1 MQPNTKP
8 VIFDFTS
15 AETFV
20 SALKKCKEKI
30 ENQIP
35 ERNKVTE
42 YAKTELKGKYAQI
55 FSDNAD
61 NSTVLAQEIINALEN
76 AAKNMQE
83 YIQAAHEEVRIRA
96 EIEDWE
102 GREDARRKLRAN
114 KTLKVKNEEYYV
126 PPKYRDINP
135 DDPTP
140 PKPKET
146 TPPHYEPYI
155 STSASK
161 AYQKFQEKSQYTGGV
176 TPTALGYTQWGNNLN
191 HAPSIYAD
199 YSYNPKVISGNF
211 TQDKVSGIPANLFTY
226 CEKIK
231 NMGPVIENEQ
241 SVLKNTYNTFKQG
254 TKWGEF
260 DADALIEA
268 VYMWVQDTYL
278 EAVRAGKVGEA
289 LWKAGSQG
297 DLNEANPN
305 LSNPYRVH
313 TADGSVVFSNV
324 EDIPLKGSLPFVPS
338 ATITGGV
345 PSSGYSN
352 DPVSVATGNFIEPE
366 LDLAF
371 DNTAA
376 RTLKLRRMYNSVAVV
391 HKSELP
397 SGIFGPGWS
406 STLDTKLVF
415 TSDEAQW
422 YTDDGRILS
431 FTREGDGY
439 SRAPGEPWWLTK
451 TTPGD
456 SLYDRANSMCVQAH
470 EQTGAEFTS
479 YTNPHYWAITNNEHT
494 THTFAADGTWV
505 STTVG
510 HPSNTVVAVRK
521 NYSAQESRPESTA
534 TQNSPI
540 TDLVHPTT
548 GRAIH
553 IDYAHHDGET
563 ARPSQA
569 YTYNTVGGHAG
580 MPLTIAEYGYTP
592 TGHLTTVST
601 ATGTRTYTHTPEGLI
616 HEVSDVNG
624 HVEVTNTYDNDGRV
638 VHQVSEYDYD
648 ISYQYAPGGIT
659 IISGENAGVAPNIF
673 YSDEKGRLI
682 GVTAS
687 DGSHYTMRYNSLNNR
702 VSETQRDGST
712 VTRSF
717 DERGRLV
724 RERTPEGA
732 DYTYSWDEYDRVTAV
747 SVLDARDTINLG
759 TPITISY
766 GYTDESNPNPSML
779 TDGTGATT
787 YYEWDGNGNLTSST
801 DPTGVTTTFGY
812 DIHGDLISV
821 TDGAGNVIHLV
832 RDEQGRVTQTINPL
846 GETCTL
852 RYNASGVPISYEDA
866 AGSRWTFTY
875 PQVTDT
881 RCVPAIVRE
890 KQQLQNRQTSGG
902 LTHGVLPS
910 AVTDPYG
917 NTTTF
922 TYNRANDIVSI
933 TDPLG
938 RVLENVYDVRGNL
951 AKVINEAGST
961 WSYTYDGLSQL
972 TTVTDP
978 AGGITRYTYDMNS
991 KITSVTDPTGVEV
1004 KYSVNRKHGIEETV
1018 DAFGS
1023 SFRQVDVLGRV
1034 VSEGSTRKPIAHG
1047 SGHGIKAQLKSVMT
1061 EETGVVTY
1069 DAAGRPVEVLDA
1081 AGGLTCYERDGAG
1094 RVLRVISAAGRIEA
1108 YEYDAAGRVI
1118 SHAVGLDA
1126 PGRYTD
1132 EAGVSRVVEPSVW
1145 AITRLEYD
1153 AASQIIRRVNPNG
1166 SVEKIT
1172 YDVCGR
1178 VIGVESGARVASY
1191 EYDLCGRLVGVRDSS
1206 FGQRRFKYD
1215 AAGQMVQ
1222 ATDGLGFRTH
1232 FSYTATGQVC
1242 RVVDATGQVTD
1253 YEYDAMDRLVRVIK
1267 AAGTVDESV
1276 QEYAYDAAG
1285 RLIRAH
1291 DGVRE
1296 YTHTYDYAAGGR
1308 LSHTC
1313 VDGVK
1318 AAEFGVQ
1325 DQGRTVWV
1333 RDYASVQALDGNA
1346 SGDAFVQHR
1355 FVYDARGL
1363 LVERSRSGVM
1373 TDTSGESSG
1382 AADVDAQV
1390 QALNTFTNTGAYTL
1404 TLGYDADGY
1413 RTRMVTPY
1421 GETAVI
1427 YDGAGRMV
1435 RVSDAGAS
1443 AGVGAELSYDVLGR
1457 LTRVQ
1462 VADVVSSWEFDDISG
1477 LACSYT
1483 QEELVGDASGY
1494 GRQSQVLAQ
1503 TNVIRDEQGRV
1514 VGLDSAD
1521 GLVVYTYDA
1530 AGQLTGSRAGDLEFE
1545 WVFEA
1550 GLMQT
1555 ERTWRRTDAG
1565 EYDGMGERVLLSER
1579 SFAYNRLNQL
1589 TETVLV
1595 EYAAAIA
1602 PEFVGLQ
1609 DEVMN
1614 RTITSYEYNAAGERI
1629 LERVASNLGVRSV
1642 REYTWGVFGGLAS
1655 VTDTVST
1662 DAFHRNFYGV
1672 TGSAS
1677 RVRLVSDVT
1686 GELAQV
1692 TGAEGASVPLVWD
1705 PNPVADI
1712 PSVIGAGGMP
1722 APGSDGGFSQVGTAG
1737 GMNPWGTPEAA
1748 MLPSVLAEFSS
1759 HAGAGL
1765 PAGFVFNGAG
1775 SVSAAGLEVMGAR
1788 VADPASRRFLS
1799 TDPLPA
1805 VTGTGFFADTY
1816 AFCGNNPVGL
1826 IDPWGTQEVSNE
1838 LANDTSIKGWVSRN
1852 ARELKEI
1859 FFILGIAIAVGAA
1872 PFTGGL
1878 SLYSAAVGM
1887 LAGGSAGAFL
1897 AMSNTIGTRMDKKG
1911 YVDLGNLSDEGF
1923 RGMLQGMALG
1933 AGETLIFGYGG
1944 KYTYEG
1950 YTYFKNT
1957 RMGQYAI
1964 STGNS
1969 LKTTATQSR
1978 IYQAATQTVS
1988 AGWQGAKQ
1996 MAQREISQIPKMVRA
2011 IPEYPV
2017 VQYAR
2022 SAAYAGGARA
2032 KGAVEAGWNGAK
2044 QMAGREVSQ
2053 VSNMVRAIP
2062 EYPVVQYARSAAY
2075 AGGARAKGAVEAGWN
2090 TTKEMAKSSWEAG
2103 KAAGQRYT
2111 PVVWNG
2117 TKNAG
2122 VNFATGAGT
2131 NAVFYGGE
2139 YGLKRALGS
2148 QEDFNWGE
2156 LGMYMGSGAT
2166 GNVLGGSVKPMVGSG
2181 IQRFNN
2187 RSVKGN
2193 GGTPRFTINPEG
2205 KLRTGLEASG
2215 AGALNLANAEAWNL
2229 ATGKGDLSNG
2239 DKAYALLAGGLGS
2252 QVGGFKT
2259 PLRGADGKRL
2269 SFEDTKLGAPL
2280 KAPSYMDSYRAMAAG
2295 HPGRRTSASEWNR
2308 VVGYGTA
2315 NAGVMALTD
2324 LAKSYVV
2331 NPLVEYAVNPAMDY
2345 VKDNAPHMGEVR
2357 RWPQPMKDMYRL
2369 WEQYWPWG
2377 DYVPSP
2383 SSAQNADLVSGA
2395 GPVQSQQQESEII
2408 KPSNP
2413 QEEAVANQAPVQHP
2427 NGGVS

>member
-1 MQPNTKP
+1 MHANTDP
-8 VIFDFTS
+8 VEFDFS
-15 AETFV
+15 MG
-20 SALKKCKEKI
+20 SALAFSFECCRKTIESQISEREQAITHAMREFKGNYADLFCK
-30 ENQIP
+30 NTVQSM
-35 ERNKVTE
+35 N
-42 YAKTELKGKYAQI
+42 YAKELIEALRNAEVNMRKYI
-55 FSDNAD
+55 
-61 NSTVLAQEIINALEN
+61 E
-76 AAKNMQE
+76 AAK
-83 YIQAAHEEVRIRA
+83 EEVRIRE
-96 EIEDWE
+96 EIKLWE
-102 GREDARRKLRAN
+102 ESKSSTNQNGIVGGGTKSSLSS
-114 KTLKVKNEEYYV
+114 KTVTTQPRNTEPPNYEIYVSASAKNSGAASNPNAAPTISQFQSHTVSSPPAPGEPVKVPYA
-126 PPKYRDINP
+126 
-135 DDPTP
+135 DPT
-140 PKPKET
+140 
-146 TPPHYEPYI
+146 Y
-155 STSASK
+155 
-161 AYQKFQEKSQYTGGV
+161 
-176 TPTALGYTQWGNNLN
+176 LGPGT
-191 HAPSIYAD
+191 
-199 YSYNPKVISGNF
+199 
-211 TQDKVSGIPANLFTY
+211 VSGIPANLYKYYET
-226 CEKIK
+226 IK
-231 NMGPVIENEQ
+231 ALGPTVE
-241 SVLKNTYNTFKQG
+241 SDQG
-254 TKWGEF
+254 ALQTLYDCFHNHTKWGYFNAAE
-260 DADALIEA
+260 LIIA
-268 VYMWVQDTYL
+268 VKAWVADTYV
-278 EAVRAGKVGEA
+278 EGARAFKIA
-289 LWKAGSQG
+289 KTLWEAGSKG
-297 DLNEANPN
+297 ELSEANPN
-305 LSNPYRVH
+305 LTNPYTIH
-313 TADGSVVFSNV
+313 SADSDKIRKDLG
-324 EDIPLKGSLPFVPS
+324 DIPATQYLRYVPS
-338 ATITGGV
+338 AHVLGGV

-376 RTLKLRRMYNSVAVV
+376 RTLKLKRMYNSVAVV
-391 HKSELP
+391 HQGELP

-451 TTPGD
+451 TTLGD

-470 EQTGAEFTS
+470 EQTGTEFTS

-521 NYSAQESRPESTA
+521 NYSAQESRPESAA
-534 TQNSPI
+534 TQNSLI

-580 MPLTIAEYGYTP
+580 MPLTVAEYGYTP

-601 ATGTRTYTHTPEGLI
+601 TTGTRTYTHTPEGLI

-624 HVEVTNTYDNDGRV
+624 HVEVTNTYDDDGRV

-659 IISGENAGVAPNIF
+659 IISGENAGVAPNVF

-766 GYTDESNPNPSML
+766 GYTDKSNPNPSML

-832 RDEQGRVTQTINPL
+832 RDEQGRITQTINPL

-890 KQQLQNRQTSGG
+890 KQQLQNRQTSEG

-938 RVLENVYDVRGNL
+938 RVLKNVYDVRGNL

-991 KITSVTDPTGVEV
+991 EITSVTDPTGVEV

-1069 DAAGRPVEVLDA
+1069 DAAGRPVEILDA

-1094 RVLRVISAAGRIEA
+1094 RVLRVISAAGRIET

-1118 SHAVGLDA
+1118 SHAVGLDT

-1132 EAGVSRVVEPSVW
+1132 EAGVSRVVEPSAW

-1222 ATDGLGFRTH
+1222 ATDGLRFRTH

-1242 RVVDATGQVTD
+1242 RVADATGQVTD

-1285 RLIRAH
+1285 RLVRAD

-1296 YTHTYDYAAGGR
+1296 YTHVYDYAAGGR
-1308 LSHTC
+1308 LAHTC

-1333 RDYASVQALDGNA
+1333 RDYASAQALDAGA
-1346 SGDAFVQHR
+1346 PVGAFVQHR

-1363 LVERSRSGVM
+1363 LVERSRSGVLA
-1373 TDTSGESSG
+1373 DTSGESSG
-1382 AADVDAQV
+1382 SADVDVQV

-1421 GETAVI
+1421 GETAI
-1427 YDGAGRMV
+1427 AYDGAGRMV
-1435 RVSDAGAS
+1435 RVSDAGTCSGAF

-1477 LACSYT
+1477 LVCSYSRENT
-1483 QEELVGDASGY
+1483 ARADSVERTE
-1494 GRQSQVLAQ
+1494 
-1503 TNVIRDEQGRV
+1503 VIRDEQGRV

-1545 WVFEA
+1545 WVFES
-1550 GLMQT
+1550 GLMQA

-1565 EYDGMGERVLLSER
+1565 EYDGVGERVLLSER
-1579 SFAYNRLNQL
+1579 LFVYNRLNQL

-1629 LERVASNLGVRSV
+1629 LERVASNMGVRSV

-1722 APGSDGGFSQVGTAG
+1722 APGSDGGFSQVGTPG

-1759 HAGAGL
+1759 PAGAGL

-1826 IDPWGTQEVSNE
+1826 IDPWGTQEVPNE
-1838 LANDTSIKGWVSRN
+1838 VANDTSFKGWLDKN
-1852 ARELKEI
+1852 AD
-1859 FFILGIAIAVGAA
+1859 GIKVGLLIVGAV
-1872 PFTGGL
+1872 
-1878 SLYSAAVGM
+1878 AAVAAIP
-1887 LAGGSAGAFL
+1887 LTAGGSTVAFVGFVGLSGVAAGSFA
-1897 AMSNTIGTRMDKKG
+1897 AANSIDANMDENG
-1911 YVDLGNLSDEGF
+1911 RVNWGNVARDGAVGFGVGALEATVF
-1923 RGMLQGMALG
+1923 RGAM
-1933 AGETLIFGYGG
+1933 
-1944 KYTYEG
+1944 KYTPMGAQYV
-1950 YTYFKNT
+1950 KNT

-1996 MAQREISQIPKMVRA
+1996 MAGREVSQVSNMMRA

-2032 KGAVEAGWNGAK
+2032 KGAVEAGWNA
-2044 QMAGREVSQ
+2044 
-2053 VSNMVRAIP
+2053 
-2062 EYPVVQYARSAAY
+2062 
-2075 AGGARAKGAVEAGWN
+2075 
-2090 TTKEMAKSSWEAG
+2090 TKEMAKSSWEAG

-2187 RSVKGN
+2187 RSVRGN

-2229 ATGKGDLSNG
+2229 ATGKGGLSNG

-2252 QVGGFKT
+2252 QAGSFGVPFTKGKGPNGG
-2259 PLRGADGKRL
+2259 RI
-2269 SFEDTKLGAPL
+2269 SFDNTSLGSPL
-2280 KAPSYMDSYRAMAAG
+2280 KAPSYMDSYGAMATG
-2295 HPGRRTSASEWNR
+2295 HPGFKTNISGWKQIGE
-2308 VVGYGTA
+2308 YGIA
-2315 NAGVMALTD
+2315 NATVMAFTD

-2331 NPLVEYAVNPAMDY
+2331 NPVMDY
-2345 VKDNAPHMGEVR
+2345 VKDNAPHIGEVR

-2383 SSAQNADLVSGA
+2383 SSAQNADPVSGA

-2427 NGGVS
+2427 NGGAS

>member
-1 MQPNTKP
+1 MHANTDP
-8 VIFDFTS
+8 VKFDFGMADTLVSSFRYCRTS
-15 AETFV
+15 
-20 SALKKCKEKI
+20 I
-30 ENQIP
+30 ENQMG
-35 ERNKVTE
+35 ERE
-42 YAKTELKGKYAQI
+42 
-55 FSDNAD
+55 NA
-61 NSTVLAQEIINALEN
+61 IKHALEEFKGNYADLFTKNTRKSMQHAHELIEALRN
-76 AAKNMQE
+76 AEENLKK
-83 YIQAAHEEVRIRA
+83 YIEAAHEEERIRR
-96 EIEDWE
+96 EIKEWE
-102 GREDARRKLRAN
+102 EQ
-114 KTLKVKNEEYYV
+114 EE
-126 PPKYRDINP
+126 
-135 DDPTP
+135 
-140 PKPKET
+140 
-146 TPPHYEPYI
+146 
-155 STSASK
+155 SK
-161 AYQKFQEKSQYTGGV
+161 RSHGGV
-176 TPTALGYTQWGNNLN
+176 TGASGTFNLN
-191 HAPSIYAD
+191 KDKKQMSEPPRNTEPPN
-199 YSYNPKVISGNF
+199 YSNYVSDSARSRGGFASGLAKDLTEQVQSNPKLLSQG
-211 TQDKVSGIPANLFTY
+211 TVSGIPANLFEY
-226 CEKIK
+226 YEKITTLNPEVEK
-231 NMGPVIENEQ
+231 NQGALEIIYEVFIE
-241 SVLKNTYNTFKQG
+241 G
-254 TKWGEF
+254 TEWGVF
-260 DADALIEA
+260 DAVALITA
-268 VYMWVQDTYL
+268 VKGWIADTYT
-278 EAVRAGKVGEA
+278 EAGTALKASEE
-289 LWKAGSQG
+289 LWKAGSNG
-297 DLNEANPN
+297 DLSASNPN
-305 LSNPYRVH
+305 LSNPYEVH
-313 TADGSVVFSNV
+313 TVDTHTIIKSIGDLSFQRYLAY
-324 EDIPLKGSLPFVPS
+324 VPS
-338 ATITGGV
+338 AQITGGV
-345 PSSGYSN
+345 PSSGYKN
-352 DPVSVATGNFIEPE
+352 DPVNIATGNFIEPE
-366 LDLAF
+366 VDLAF
-371 DNTAA
+371 DHTSA
-376 RTLKLRRMYNSVAVV
+376 RSLKLKRMYNSVAVV
-391 HKSELP
+391 HKHGLP
-397 SGIFGPGWS
+397 SGVFGPGWS
-406 STLDTKLVF
+406 STLDAKLVF
-415 TSDEAQW
+415 SNQEAQW
-422 YTDDGRILS
+422 YTDDGRILC
-431 FTREGDGY
+431 FPRQDNKFE
-439 SRAPGEPWWLTK
+439 RAPGEPWWIEK
-451 TTPGD
+451 ID
-456 SLYDRANSMCVQAH
+456 SENVLYERIQRAHTQAW
-470 EQTGAEFTS
+470 EQTRPEESLIPDQYYWVISNEEHVSHAFTPS
-479 YTNPHYWAITNNEHT
+479 GFWL
-494 THTFAADGTWV
+494 
-505 STTVG
+505 STTIG
-510 HPSNTVVAVRK
+510 HPSNTVVALRR
-521 NYSAQESRPESTA
+521 N
-534 TQNSPI
+534 NLI
-540 TDLVHPTT
+540 TEIIHPAA
-548 GRAIH
+548 GRGIH
-553 IDYAHHDGET
+553 IDYSSYKSGT
-563 ARPSQA
+563 TTRPLQA
-569 YTYNTVGGHAG
+569 YTYNTIGSHANI
-580 MPLTIAEYGYTP
+580 PLFVAEYGYNTH
-592 TGHLTTVST
+592 GHLVSVAT
-601 ATGTRTYTHTPEGLI
+601 AAGTRSYSHTPEHLI
-616 HEVSDVNG
+616 HEVTDVNG
-624 HVEVTNTYDNDGRV
+624 HVEVTNTYDQDGRV
-638 VHQVSEYDYD
+638 VHQLSEYDYE
-648 ISYQYAPGGIT
+648 ISYQYLADGKTVIAGK
-659 IISGENAGVAPNIF
+659 NAGIAPNIF
-673 YSDEKGRLI
+673 YSDAKGRL
-682 GVTAS
+682 VSTVAS
-687 DGSHYTMRYNSLNNR
+687 DGTRYTMRYNSFNKR
-702 VSETQRDGST
+702 VSETYRDGTT
-712 VTRSF
+712 VARSY
-717 DERGRLV
+717 DTRGRLV
-724 RERTPEGA
+724 KERTPEGT
-732 DYTYSWDEYDRVTAV
+732 DYTYGWDEHDRITDV
-747 SVLDARDTINLG
+747 SVRDARDTVNLG
-759 TPITISY
+759 PSMTVTY
-766 GYTDESNPNPSML
+766 EYADDTNPNPVAL
-779 TDGTGATT
+779 TDATGAVTR
-787 YYEWDGNGNLTSST
+787 YEWNDQGYPTRIT
-801 DPTGVTTTFGY
+801 DPTGVINTFEY
-812 DIHGDLISV
+812 DEHGDLIAVS
-821 TDGAGNVIHLV
+821 DGLGNTVSYT
-832 RDEQGRVTQTINPL
+832 RDAQGRIIRTTNPL
-846 GETCTL
+846 GYASTI
-852 RYNASGVPISYEDA
+852 RYNESGVPVSFEEPSGA
-866 AGSRWTFTY
+866 RWTLIY
-875 PQVTDT
+875 PQVHTGSHIPTLIRNPHRTEQSVTMD
-881 RCVPAIVRE
+881 
-890 KQQLQNRQTSGG
+890 G
-902 LTHGVLPS
+902 LTQGLLPS
-910 AVTDPYG
+910 ALTDPYG
-917 NTTTF
+917 NTTMF
-922 TYNRANDIVSI
+922 TYNRANDITSV

-938 RVLENVYDVRGNL
+938 HTLQNIYDVRGNL
-951 AKVINEAGST
+951 TQIVDSNGGT
-961 WSYTYDGLSQL
+961 WNYVYDGLSQL
-972 TTVTDP
+972 VEATDP
-978 AGGITRYTYDMNS
+978 SGAATRYSYDLNGELSSM
-991 KITSVTDPTGVEV
+991 TDATGVEIKRRV
-1004 KYSVNRKHGIEETV
+1004 DRQRGIEEIA
-1018 DAFGS
+1018 DAFSSSFIHTDIFGRVTSEQKRARGGS
-1023 SFRQVDVLGRV
+1023 SVKKTDVE
-1034 VSEGSTRKPIAHG
+1034 SEFI
-1047 SGHGIKAQLKSVMT
+1047 
-1061 EETGVVTY
+1061 TY
-1069 DAAGRPVEVLDA
+1069 DAAGRPVEILDA
-1081 AGGLTCYERDGAG
+1081 AGGLTRLERDAAG
-1094 RVLRVISAAGRIEA
+1094 RVLRVISAEGRIET

-1118 SHAVGLDA
+1118 SHAIGLDA
-1126 PGRYTD
+1126 PERYTD
-1132 EAGVSRVVEPSVW
+1132 EEGVSRVVEPSAW

-1153 AASQIIRRVNPNG
+1153 AASQIIKRINPDG
-1166 SVEKIT
+1166 TVEKIT

-1178 VIGVESGARVASY
+1178 VTGVEAGARVASY
-1191 EYDLCGRLVGVRDSS
+1191 EYDLCGRLIGVRDSS

-1215 AAGQMVQ
+1215 AAGQMIQ

-1232 FSYTATGQVC
+1232 FLYTATGQVC

-1285 RLIRAH
+1285 RLVRAD

-1296 YTHTYDYAAGGR
+1296 YTHVYDYAGGGR

-1333 RDYASVQALDGNA
+1333 RDYASAQALDAGA
-1346 SGDAFVQHR
+1346 PVGAFVQHR

-1373 TDTSGESSG
+1373 ADTSGASSG
-1382 AADVDAQV
+1382 SADVDAQV

-1421 GETAVI
+1421 GETAI
-1427 YDGAGRMV
+1427 AYDGAGRMV
-1435 RVSDAGAS
+1435 RVSDAGTCSGAF

-1530 AGQLTGSRAGDLEFE
+1530 AGQLTGSRSGDLEFE

-1550 GLMQT
+1550 GLMQA

-1565 EYDGMGERVLLSER
+1565 EYDSVGERVLLSER
-1579 SFAYNRLNQL
+1579 SFVYNRLNQL

-1737 GMNPWGTPEAA
+1737 GMNPWGTPNATI
-1748 MLPSVLAEFSS
+1748 LPSVLAEFSS
-1759 HAGAGL
+1759 PAGAGL

-1788 VADPASRRFLS
+1788 VVDPASRRFLS
-1799 TDPLPA
+1799 ADPLPA

-1826 IDPWGTQEVSNE
+1826 IDPWGTQEVPNE
-1838 LANDTSIKGWVSRN
+1838 VANDTSFKGWLDKN
-1852 ARELKEI
+1852 AD
-1859 FFILGIAIAVGAA
+1859 GIKVGLLIVGAV
-1872 PFTGGL
+1872 
-1878 SLYSAAVGM
+1878 AAVAAIP
-1887 LAGGSAGAFL
+1887 LTAGGSTVAFVGFVGLSGVAAGSFA
-1897 AMSNTIGTRMDKKG
+1897 AANSIDANMDENG
-1911 YVDLGNLSDEGF
+1911 RVNWGNVARDGAVGFGVGALEATVF
-1923 RGMLQGMALG
+1923 RGAM
-1933 AGETLIFGYGG
+1933 
-1944 KYTYEG
+1944 KYTPMGAQYV
-1950 YTYFKNT
+1950 KNT

-2032 KGAVEAGWNGAK
+2032 KGAVEAGWN
-2044 QMAGREVSQ
+2044 
-2053 VSNMVRAIP
+2053 
-2062 EYPVVQYARSAAY
+2062 
-2075 AGGARAKGAVEAGWN
+2075 

-2131 NAVFYGGE
+2131 NAVVYGVE
-2139 YGLKRALGS
+2139 AGLGLEQWDTDKAKQYIL
-2148 QEDFNWGE
+2148 
-2156 LGMYMGSGAT
+2156 SGGT

-2187 RSVKGN
+2187 RSVRGN

-2269 SFEDTKLGAPL
+2269 AFEDTKLGAPL
-2280 KAPSYMDSYRAMAAG
+2280 KAPSYMNSYGAMATG
-2295 HPGRRTSASEWNR
+2295 HPGFQTPGWKR
-2308 VVGYGTA
+2308 VGGYGAA
-2315 NAGVMALTD
+2315 NAGVMAGTD
-2324 LAKSYVV
+2324 AFKAYLLDPAVRYVQ
-2331 NPLVEYAVNPAMDY
+2331 
-2345 VKDNAPHMGEVR
+2345 EVGPQVGDIR

-2413 QEEAVANQAPVQHP
+2413 QEEAVANHAPVQHP

>member
-1 MQPNTKP
+1 MHANTDP
-8 VIFDFTS
+8 VKFDFGMADTLVSSFRYCRTS
-15 AETFV
+15 
-20 SALKKCKEKI
+20 I
-30 ENQIP
+30 ENQMG
-35 ERNKVTE
+35 ERE
-42 YAKTELKGKYAQI
+42 
-55 FSDNAD
+55 NA
-61 NSTVLAQEIINALEN
+61 IKHALEEFKGNYADLFTKNTRKSMQHAHELIEALRN
-76 AAKNMQE
+76 AEENLKK
-83 YIQAAHEEVRIRA
+83 YIEAAHEEERIRR
-96 EIEDWE
+96 EIKEWE
-102 GREDARRKLRAN
+102 EQ
-114 KTLKVKNEEYYV
+114 EE
-126 PPKYRDINP
+126 
-135 DDPTP
+135 
-140 PKPKET
+140 
-146 TPPHYEPYI
+146 
-155 STSASK
+155 SK
-161 AYQKFQEKSQYTGGV
+161 RSHGGV
-176 TPTALGYTQWGNNLN
+176 TGASGTFNLN
-191 HAPSIYAD
+191 KDKKQMSEPPRNTEPPN
-199 YSYNPKVISGNF
+199 YSNYVSDSARSRGGFASGLAKDLTEQVQSNPKLLSQG
-211 TQDKVSGIPANLFTY
+211 TVSGIPANLFEY
-226 CEKIK
+226 YEKITTLNPEVEK
-231 NMGPVIENEQ
+231 NQGALEIIYEVFIE
-241 SVLKNTYNTFKQG
+241 G
-254 TKWGEF
+254 TEWGVF
-260 DADALIEA
+260 DAVALITA
-268 VYMWVQDTYL
+268 VKGWIADTYT
-278 EAVRAGKVGEA
+278 EAGTALKASEE
-289 LWKAGSQG
+289 LWKAGSNG
-297 DLNEANPN
+297 DLSASNPN
-305 LSNPYRVH
+305 LSNPYEVH
-313 TADGSVVFSNV
+313 TVDTHTIIKSIGDLSFQRYLAY
-324 EDIPLKGSLPFVPS
+324 VPS
-338 ATITGGV
+338 AQITGGV
-345 PSSGYSN
+345 PSSGYKN
-352 DPVSVATGNFIEPE
+352 DPVNIATGNFIEPE
-366 LDLAF
+366 VDLAF
-371 DNTAA
+371 DHTSA
-376 RTLKLRRMYNSVAVV
+376 RSLKLKRMYNSVAVV
-391 HKSELP
+391 HKHGLP
-397 SGIFGPGWS
+397 SGVFGPGWS
-406 STLDTKLVF
+406 STLDAKLVF
-415 TSDEAQW
+415 SNQEAQW
-422 YTDDGRILS
+422 YTDDGRILC
-431 FTREGDGY
+431 FPRQDNKFE
-439 SRAPGEPWWLTK
+439 RAPGEPWWIEK
-451 TTPGD
+451 ID
-456 SLYDRANSMCVQAH
+456 SENVLYERIQRAHTQAW
-470 EQTGAEFTS
+470 EQTRPEESLIPDQYYWVISNEEHVSHAFTPS
-479 YTNPHYWAITNNEHT
+479 GFWL
-494 THTFAADGTWV
+494 
-505 STTVG
+505 STTIG
-510 HPSNTVVAVRK
+510 HPSNTVVALRR
-521 NYSAQESRPESTA
+521 N
-534 TQNSPI
+534 NLI
-540 TDLVHPTT
+540 TEIIHPAA
-548 GRAIH
+548 GRGIH
-553 IDYAHHDGET
+553 IDYSSYKSGT
-563 ARPSQA
+563 TTRPLQA
-569 YTYNTVGGHAG
+569 YTYNTIGSHANI
-580 MPLTIAEYGYTP
+580 PLFVAEYGYNTH
-592 TGHLTTVST
+592 GHLVSVAT
-601 ATGTRTYTHTPEGLI
+601 AAGTRSYSHTPEHLI
-616 HEVSDVNG
+616 HEVTDVNG
-624 HVEVTNTYDNDGRV
+624 HVEVTNTYDQDGRV
-638 VHQVSEYDYD
+638 VHQLSEYDYE
-648 ISYQYAPGGIT
+648 ISYQYLADGKTVIAGK
-659 IISGENAGVAPNIF
+659 NAGIAPNIF
-673 YSDEKGRLI
+673 YSDAKGRL
-682 GVTAS
+682 VSTVAS
-687 DGSHYTMRYNSLNNR
+687 DGTRYTMRYNSFNKR
-702 VSETQRDGST
+702 VSETYRDGTT
-712 VTRSF
+712 VARSY
-717 DERGRLV
+717 DTRGRLV
-724 RERTPEGA
+724 KERTPEGT
-732 DYTYSWDEYDRVTAV
+732 DYTYGWDEHDRITDV
-747 SVLDARDTINLG
+747 SVRDARDTVNLG
-759 TPITISY
+759 PSMTVTY
-766 GYTDESNPNPSML
+766 EYADDTNPNPVAL
-779 TDGTGATT
+779 TDATGAVTR
-787 YYEWDGNGNLTSST
+787 YEWNDQGYPTRIT
-801 DPTGVTTTFGY
+801 DPTGVINTFEY
-812 DIHGDLISV
+812 DEHGDLIAVS
-821 TDGAGNVIHLV
+821 DGLGNTVSYT
-832 RDEQGRVTQTINPL
+832 RDAQGRIIRTTNPL
-846 GETCTL
+846 GYASTI
-852 RYNASGVPISYEDA
+852 RYNESGVPVSFEEPSGA
-866 AGSRWTFTY
+866 RWTLIY
-875 PQVTDT
+875 PQVHTGSHIPTLIRNPHRTEQSVTMD
-881 RCVPAIVRE
+881 
-890 KQQLQNRQTSGG
+890 G
-902 LTHGVLPS
+902 LTQGLLPS
-910 AVTDPYG
+910 ALTDPYG
-917 NTTTF
+917 NTTMF
-922 TYNRANDIVSI
+922 TYNRANDITSV

-938 RVLENVYDVRGNL
+938 HTLQNIYDVRGNL
-951 AKVINEAGST
+951 IQIVDSNGGT
-961 WSYTYDGLSQL
+961 WNYVYDGLSQL
-972 TTVTDP
+972 VEATDP
-978 AGGITRYTYDMNS
+978 SGAVTRYSYDLNGELS
-991 KITSVTDPTGVEV
+991 SVTDATGVEIKRRV
-1004 KYSVNRKHGIEETV
+1004 DRQRGIEEIA
-1018 DAFGS
+1018 DAFSSSFIHTDIFGRVTSEQKRARGGS
-1023 SFRQVDVLGRV
+1023 SATKKTDVE
-1034 VSEGSTRKPIAHG
+1034 SEFI
-1047 SGHGIKAQLKSVMT
+1047 
-1061 EETGVVTY
+1061 TY
-1069 DAAGRPVEVLDA
+1069 DAAGRPVEILDA
-1081 AGGLTCYERDGAG
+1081 AGGLTRCERDGAG
-1094 RVLRVISAAGRIEA
+1094 RVLRVISAEGRIET
-1108 YEYDAAGRVI
+1108 YDYDAAGRVI

-1126 PGRYTD
+1126 PERYTD
-1132 EAGVSRVVEPSVW
+1132 EEGVSRVVEPSAW

-1153 AASQIIRRVNPNG
+1153 AASQIIKRVNPDG
-1166 SVEKIT
+1166 TVEKIT

-1178 VIGVESGARVASY
+1178 VTGVESGARVASY
-1191 EYDLCGRLVGVRDSS
+1191 EYDLCGRLIGVRDSS

-1215 AAGQMVQ
+1215 AAGQIIQ

-1242 RVVDATGQVTD
+1242 RVVDASGQVTD
-1253 YEYDAMDRLVRVIK
+1253 YEYDALDRLVRVIK
-1267 AAGTVDESV
+1267 AAGTDDESV

-1318 AAEFGVQ
+1318 AAEFGIE

-1333 RDYASVQALDGNA
+1333 RDYASAQALDAGA
-1346 SGDAFVQHR
+1346 PVGAFVQHR

-1363 LVERSRSGVM
+1363 LVERSRSGVLAGGM
-1373 TDTSGESSG
+1373 EGSADAAGASSG

-1421 GETAVI
+1421 GETAVT

-1435 RVSDAGAS
+1435 RVSDAGTCSGAS

-1462 VADVVSSWEFDDISG
+1462 VADVVSSWEFDGESG

-1550 GLMQT
+1550 GLMQA

-1565 EYDGMGERVLLSER
+1565 EYDGVGERVLLSER

-1759 HAGAGL
+1759 PAGAGL

-1933 AGETLIFGYGG
+1933 ASETLIFGYGG

-1996 MAQREISQIPKMVRA
+1996 MAQREISQIPKMVRS

-2053 VSNMVRAIP
+2053 ASNMVRAIP

-2131 NAVFYGGE
+2131 NAVVYGVE
-2139 YGLKRALGS
+2139 AGLGLEQWDTDKAKQYIL
-2148 QEDFNWGE
+2148 
-2156 LGMYMGSGAT
+2156 SGGT

-2187 RSVKGN
+2187 RSVRGN

-2269 SFEDTKLGAPL
+2269 AFEDTKLGAPL
-2280 KAPSYMDSYRAMAAG
+2280 KAPSYMNSYGAMATG
-2295 HPGRRTSASEWNR
+2295 HPGFQTPGWKR
-2308 VVGYGTA
+2308 VGGYGAA
-2315 NAGVMALTD
+2315 NAGVMAGTD
-2324 LAKSYVV
+2324 AFKAYLLDPAVRYVQ
-2331 NPLVEYAVNPAMDY
+2331 
-2345 VKDNAPHMGEVR
+2345 EVGPQVGDIR

-2413 QEEAVANQAPVQHP
+2413 QEEAVANHAPVQHP

>member
-1 MQPNTKP
+1 MHANTDP
-8 VIFDFTS
+8 VEFDFS
-15 AETFV
+15 MG
-20 SALKKCKEKI
+20 SALAFSFECCRKTIESQISEREQAITHAMREFKGNYADLFCK
-30 ENQIP
+30 NTVQSM
-35 ERNKVTE
+35 N
-42 YAKTELKGKYAQI
+42 YAKELIEALRNAEVNMRKYI
-55 FSDNAD
+55 
-61 NSTVLAQEIINALEN
+61 E
-76 AAKNMQE
+76 AAK
-83 YIQAAHEEVRIRA
+83 EEVRIRE
-96 EIEDWE
+96 EIKLWE
-102 GREDARRKLRAN
+102 ESKSSTNQNGIVGGGTRSSLSS
-114 KTLKVKNEEYYV
+114 KTVTTQPRNTEPPNYEIYVSASAKNSGAASNPNAAPTISQFQSHTVSSPPAPGEPVKVPYA
-126 PPKYRDINP
+126 
-135 DDPTP
+135 DPT
-140 PKPKET
+140 
-146 TPPHYEPYI
+146 Y
-155 STSASK
+155 
-161 AYQKFQEKSQYTGGV
+161 
-176 TPTALGYTQWGNNLN
+176 LGPGT
-191 HAPSIYAD
+191 
-199 YSYNPKVISGNF
+199 
-211 TQDKVSGIPANLFTY
+211 VSGIPANLYKYYET
-226 CEKIK
+226 IK
-231 NMGPVIENEQ
+231 ALGPTVE
-241 SVLKNTYNTFKQG
+241 SDQG
-254 TKWGEF
+254 ALQTLYDCFHNHTKWGYFNAAE
-260 DADALIEA
+260 LIIA
-268 VYMWVQDTYL
+268 VKAWVADTYV
-278 EAVRAGKVGEA
+278 EGARAFKIA
-289 LWKAGSQG
+289 KTLWEAGSKG
-297 DLNEANPN
+297 ELSEANPN
-305 LSNPYRVH
+305 LTNPYTIH
-313 TADGSVVFSNV
+313 SADSDKIRKDLG
-324 EDIPLKGSLPFVPS
+324 DIPATQYLRYVPS
-338 ATITGGV
+338 AHVLGGV

-391 HKSELP
+391 HQGELP

-521 NYSAQESRPESTA
+521 NYSAQGSRPESAA

-553 IDYAHHDGET
+553 IDYARRDGET

-624 HVEVTNTYDNDGRV
+624 HVEVTNTYDDDGRV

-978 AGGITRYTYDMNS
+978 AGGITRYTYNMNS

-1069 DAAGRPVEVLDA
+1069 DAAGRPVEILDA

-1132 EAGVSRVVEPSVW
+1132 EAGVSRVVEPSAW

-1191 EYDLCGRLVGVRDSS
+1191 EYDLCGRLIGVRDSS

-1215 AAGQMVQ
+1215 AAGQMIQ

-1267 AAGTVDESV
+1267 AAGTDDELV

-1285 RLIRAH
+1285 RLVRAD

-1296 YTHTYDYAAGGR
+1296 YTHVYDYAAGGR

-1318 AAEFGVQ
+1318 AAEFGIE

-1333 RDYASVQALDGNA
+1333 RDYASAQALDAGA
-1346 SGDAFVQHR
+1346 PVGAFVQHR

-1363 LVERSRSGVM
+1363 LVERSRSGVLAGGM
-1373 TDTSGESSG
+1373 EGSADAAGASSG

-1421 GETAVI
+1421 GETAVT

-1435 RVSDAGAS
+1435 RVSDAGTCSGAS

-1462 VADVVSSWEFDDISG
+1462 VADVVSSWEFDGESG

-1550 GLMQT
+1550 GLMQA

-1565 EYDGMGERVLLSER
+1565 EYDGVGERVLLSER

-1614 RTITSYEYNAAGERI
+1614 RTITNYEYNAAGERI

-1759 HAGAGL
+1759 PAGAGL

-1826 IDPWGTQEVSNE
+1826 IDPWGTQEVPNE
-1838 LANDTSIKGWVSRN
+1838 VANDTSFKGWLDKN
-1852 ARELKEI
+1852 AD
-1859 FFILGIAIAVGAA
+1859 GIKVGLLIVGAV
-1872 PFTGGL
+1872 
-1878 SLYSAAVGM
+1878 AAVAAIP
-1887 LAGGSAGAFL
+1887 LTAGGSTVAFVGFVGLSGVAAGSFA
-1897 AMSNTIGTRMDKKG
+1897 AANSIDANMDENG
-1911 YVDLGNLSDEGF
+1911 RVNWGNVARDGAVGFGVGALEATVF
-1923 RGMLQGMALG
+1923 RGAM
-1933 AGETLIFGYGG
+1933 
-1944 KYTYEG
+1944 KYTPMGAQYV
-1950 YTYFKNT
+1950 KNT

-1996 MAQREISQIPKMVRA
+1996 MAGREVSQVSNMMRA

-2032 KGAVEAGWNGAK
+2032 KGAVEAGWN
-2044 QMAGREVSQ
+2044 V
-2053 VSNMVRAIP
+2053 
-2062 EYPVVQYARSAAY
+2062 
-2075 AGGARAKGAVEAGWN
+2075 
-2090 TTKEMAKSSWEAG
+2090 TKEMAKSSWEAG

-2187 RSVKGN
+2187 RSVRGN

-2229 ATGKGDLSNG
+2229 ATGKGGLSNG

-2252 QVGGFKT
+2252 QAGSFGVPFTKGKGPNGG
-2259 PLRGADGKRL
+2259 RI
-2269 SFEDTKLGAPL
+2269 SFDNTSLGSPL
-2280 KAPSYMDSYRAMAAG
+2280 KAPSYMDSYGAMATG
-2295 HPGRRTSASEWNR
+2295 HPGFKTNISGWKQIGE
-2308 VVGYGTA
+2308 YGIA
-2315 NAGVMALTD
+2315 NATVMAFTD

-2331 NPLVEYAVNPAMDY
+2331 NPVMDY
-2345 VKDNAPHMGEVR
+2345 VKDNAPHIGEVR

-2383 SSAQNADLVSGA
+2383 SSAQNADPVSGA

-2427 NGGVS
+2427 NGGAS

>member
-1 MQPNTKP
+1 MHANTDP
-8 VIFDFTS
+8 VEFDFS
-15 AETFV
+15 MG
-20 SALKKCKEKI
+20 SALAFSFECCRKTIESQISEREQAITHAMREFKGNYADLFCK
-30 ENQIP
+30 NTVQSM
-35 ERNKVTE
+35 N
-42 YAKTELKGKYAQI
+42 YAKELIEALRNAEVNMRKYI
-55 FSDNAD
+55 
-61 NSTVLAQEIINALEN
+61 E
-76 AAKNMQE
+76 AAK
-83 YIQAAHEEVRIRA
+83 EEVRIRE
-96 EIEDWE
+96 EIKLWE
-102 GREDARRKLRAN
+102 ESKSSTNQNGIVGGGTKSSLSS
-114 KTLKVKNEEYYV
+114 KTVTTQPRNTEPPNYEIYVSASAKNSGAASNPNAAPTISQFQSHTVSSPPAPGEPVKVPYA
-126 PPKYRDINP
+126 
-135 DDPTP
+135 DPT
-140 PKPKET
+140 
-146 TPPHYEPYI
+146 Y
-155 STSASK
+155 
-161 AYQKFQEKSQYTGGV
+161 
-176 TPTALGYTQWGNNLN
+176 LGPGT
-191 HAPSIYAD
+191 
-199 YSYNPKVISGNF
+199 
-211 TQDKVSGIPANLFTY
+211 VSGIPANLYKYYET
-226 CEKIK
+226 IK
-231 NMGPVIENEQ
+231 ALGPTVE
-241 SVLKNTYNTFKQG
+241 SDQG
-254 TKWGEF
+254 ALQTLYDCFHNHTKWGYFNAAE
-260 DADALIEA
+260 LIIA
-268 VYMWVQDTYL
+268 VKAWVADTYV
-278 EAVRAGKVGEA
+278 EGARAFKIA
-289 LWKAGSQG
+289 KTLWEAGSKG
-297 DLNEANPN
+297 ELSEANPN
-305 LSNPYRVH
+305 LTNPYTIH
-313 TADGSVVFSNV
+313 SADSDKIRKDLG
-324 EDIPLKGSLPFVPS
+324 DIPATQYLRYVPS
-338 ATITGGV
+338 AHVLGGV

-376 RTLKLRRMYNSVAVV
+376 RTLKLKRMYNSVAVV
-391 HKSELP
+391 HQGELP

-451 TTPGD
+451 TTLGD

-470 EQTGAEFTS
+470 EQTGTEFTS

-521 NYSAQESRPESTA
+521 NYSAQESRPESAA
-534 TQNSPI
+534 TQNSLI

-580 MPLTIAEYGYTP
+580 MPLTVAEYGYTP

-601 ATGTRTYTHTPEGLI
+601 TTGTRTYTHTPEGLI

-624 HVEVTNTYDNDGRV
+624 HVEVTNTYDDDGRV

-659 IISGENAGVAPNIF
+659 IISGENAGVAPNVF

-766 GYTDESNPNPSML
+766 GYTDKSNPNPSML

-832 RDEQGRVTQTINPL
+832 RDEQGRITQTINPL

-890 KQQLQNRQTSGG
+890 KQQLQNRQTSEG

-938 RVLENVYDVRGNL
+938 RVLKNVYDVRGNL

-991 KITSVTDPTGVEV
+991 EITSVTDPTGVEV

-1069 DAAGRPVEVLDA
+1069 DAAGRPVEILDA

-1094 RVLRVISAAGRIEA
+1094 RVLRVISAEGRIET

-1118 SHAVGLDA
+1118 SHAVGLDT

-1132 EAGVSRVVEPSVW
+1132 EAGVSRVVEPSAW

-1222 ATDGLGFRTH
+1222 ATDGLRFRTH

-1242 RVVDATGQVTD
+1242 RVADATGQVTD

-1285 RLIRAH
+1285 RLVRAD

-1296 YTHTYDYAAGGR
+1296 YTHVYDYAAGGR
-1308 LSHTC
+1308 LAHTC

-1333 RDYASVQALDGNA
+1333 RDYASAQALDAGA
-1346 SGDAFVQHR
+1346 PVGAFVQHR

-1363 LVERSRSGVM
+1363 LVERSRSGVLA
-1373 TDTSGESSG
+1373 DTSGESSG
-1382 AADVDAQV
+1382 SADVDVQV

-1421 GETAVI
+1421 GETAI
-1427 YDGAGRMV
+1427 AYDGAGRMV
-1435 RVSDAGAS
+1435 RVSDAGTCSGAF

-1477 LACSYT
+1477 LVCSYSRENT
-1483 QEELVGDASGY
+1483 ARADSVERTE
-1494 GRQSQVLAQ
+1494 
-1503 TNVIRDEQGRV
+1503 VIRDEQGRV

-1545 WVFEA
+1545 WVFES
-1550 GLMQT
+1550 GLMQA

-1565 EYDGMGERVLLSER
+1565 EYDGVGERVLLSER
-1579 SFAYNRLNQL
+1579 LFVYNRLNQL

-1629 LERVASNLGVRSV
+1629 LERVASNMGVRSV

-1722 APGSDGGFSQVGTAG
+1722 APGSDGGFSQVGTPG

-1759 HAGAGL
+1759 PAGAGL

-1826 IDPWGTQEVSNE
+1826 IDPWGTQEVPNE
-1838 LANDTSIKGWVSRN
+1838 VANDTSFKGWLDKN
-1852 ARELKEI
+1852 AD
-1859 FFILGIAIAVGAA
+1859 GIKVGLLIVGAV
-1872 PFTGGL
+1872 
-1878 SLYSAAVGM
+1878 AAVAAIP
-1887 LAGGSAGAFL
+1887 LTAGGSTVAFVGFVGLSGVAAGSFA
-1897 AMSNTIGTRMDKKG
+1897 AANSIDANMDENG
-1911 YVDLGNLSDEGF
+1911 RVNWGNVARDGAVGFGVGALEATVF
-1923 RGMLQGMALG
+1923 RGAM
-1933 AGETLIFGYGG
+1933 
-1944 KYTYEG
+1944 KYTPMGAQYV
-1950 YTYFKNT
+1950 KNT

-1996 MAQREISQIPKMVRA
+1996 MAGREVSQVSNMMRA

-2032 KGAVEAGWNGAK
+2032 KGAVEAGWNA
-2044 QMAGREVSQ
+2044 
-2053 VSNMVRAIP
+2053 
-2062 EYPVVQYARSAAY
+2062 
-2075 AGGARAKGAVEAGWN
+2075 
-2090 TTKEMAKSSWEAG
+2090 TKEMAKSSWEAG

-2187 RSVKGN
+2187 RSVRGN

-2229 ATGKGDLSNG
+2229 ATGKGGLSNG

-2252 QVGGFKT
+2252 QAGSFGVPFTKGKGPNGG
-2259 PLRGADGKRL
+2259 RI
-2269 SFEDTKLGAPL
+2269 SFDNTSLGSPL
-2280 KAPSYMDSYRAMAAG
+2280 KAPSYMDSYGAMATG
-2295 HPGRRTSASEWNR
+2295 HPGFKTNISGWKQIGE
-2308 VVGYGTA
+2308 YGIA
-2315 NAGVMALTD
+2315 NATVMAFTD

-2331 NPLVEYAVNPAMDY
+2331 NPVMDY
-2345 VKDNAPHMGEVR
+2345 VKDNAPHIGEVR

-2383 SSAQNADLVSGA
+2383 SSAQNADPVSGA

-2427 NGGVS
+2427 NGGAS

>member
-1 MQPNTKP
+1 M
-8 VIFDFTS
+8 
-15 AETFV
+15 
-20 SALKKCKEKI
+20 
-30 ENQIP
+30 
-35 ERNKVTE
+35 
-42 YAKTELKGKYAQI
+42 
-55 FSDNAD
+55 
-61 NSTVLAQEIINALEN
+61 EN

-161 AYQKFQEKSQYTGGV
+161 AYQKFQEKSQYTGGF

-391 HKSELP
+391 HQGELP

-521 NYSAQESRPESTA
+521 NYSAQGSRPESAA

-553 IDYAHHDGET
+553 IDYARRDGET

-624 HVEVTNTYDNDGRV
+624 HVEVTNTYDDDGRV

-978 AGGITRYTYDMNS
+978 AGGITRYTYNMNS

-1069 DAAGRPVEVLDA
+1069 DAAGRPVEILDA

-1132 EAGVSRVVEPSVW
+1132 EAGVSRVVEPSAC

-1206 FGQRRFKYD
+1206 FGLRRFKYD

-1285 RLIRAH
+1285 RLVRAD

-1296 YTHTYDYAAGGR
+1296 YTHVYDYAAGGR

-1318 AAEFGVQ
+1318 AAEFGIE

-1333 RDYASVQALDGNA
+1333 RDYASAQALDAGA
-1346 SGDAFVQHR
+1346 PVGAFVQHR

-1382 AADVDAQV
+1382 SADVDAQV

-1421 GETAVI
+1421 GETAVT

-1435 RVSDAGAS
+1435 RVSDAGTCSGAF

-1462 VADVVSSWEFDDISG
+1462 VADVVSSWEFDGESG

-1550 GLMQT
+1550 GLMQA

-1565 EYDGMGERVLLSER
+1565 EYDGVGERVLLSER

-1788 VADPASRRFLS
+1788 VVDPASRRFLS

-1826 IDPWGTQEVSNE
+1826 IDPWGTQEVPNE
-1838 LANDTSIKGWVSRN
+1838 VANDTSFKGWLDKN
-1852 ARELKEI
+1852 AD
-1859 FFILGIAIAVGAA
+1859 GIKVGLLIVGAV
-1872 PFTGGL
+1872 
-1878 SLYSAAVGM
+1878 AAVAAIP
-1887 LAGGSAGAFL
+1887 LTAGGSTVAFVGFVGLSGVAAGSFA
-1897 AMSNTIGTRMDKKG
+1897 AANSIDANMDENG
-1911 YVDLGNLSDEGF
+1911 RVNWGNVARDGAVGFGVGALEATVF
-1923 RGMLQGMALG
+1923 RGAM
-1933 AGETLIFGYGG
+1933 
-1944 KYTYEG
+1944 KYTPMGAQYV
-1950 YTYFKNT
+1950 KNT

-2032 KGAVEAGWNGAK
+2032 KGAVEAGWN
-2044 QMAGREVSQ
+2044 
-2053 VSNMVRAIP
+2053 
-2062 EYPVVQYARSAAY
+2062 
-2075 AGGARAKGAVEAGWN
+2075 

-2131 NAVFYGGE
+2131 NAVVYGVE
-2139 YGLKRALGS
+2139 AGLGLEQWDTDKAKQYIL
-2148 QEDFNWGE
+2148 
-2156 LGMYMGSGAT
+2156 SGGT

-2187 RSVKGN
+2187 RSVRGN

-2229 ATGKGDLSNG
+2229 ATGKGDLSSG

-2252 QVGGFKT
+2252 QAGSFGVPFTKGKGPNGGRISFDST
-2259 PLRGADGKRL
+2259 PLG
-2269 SFEDTKLGAPL
+2269 SPL
-2280 KAPSYMDSYRAMAAG
+2280 KAPSYMDSYGAMAAG
-2295 HPGRRTSASEWNR
+2295 HPGFQTPGWKR
-2308 VVGYGTA
+2308 VGGYGAA
-2315 NAGVMALTD
+2315 NAGVMAGMDAFKAYLLD
-2324 LAKSYVV
+2324 PAVRYVQ
-2331 NPLVEYAVNPAMDY
+2331 
-2345 VKDNAPHMGEVR
+2345 EVGPQVGDIR
-2357 RWPQPMKDMYRL
+2357 RWPQPMKDMYQL

-2383 SSAQNADLVSGA
+2383 LSAQNADPVSGA
-2395 GPVQSQQQESEII
+2395 GPVQSQQQEPEII

-2413 QEEAVANQAPVQHP
+2413 QEEAVANQAPVRHP
-2427 NGGVS
+2427 NGGAL

>member
-1 MQPNTKP
+1 MHANTDP
-8 VIFDFTS
+8 VEFDFS
-15 AETFV
+15 MG
-20 SALKKCKEKI
+20 SALAFSFECCRKTIESQISEREQAITHAMKEFKGNYADLFCK
-30 ENQIP
+30 NTVQSM
-35 ERNKVTE
+35 N
-42 YAKTELKGKYAQI
+42 YAKELIEALRNAEVNMRKYI
-55 FSDNAD
+55 
-61 NSTVLAQEIINALEN
+61 E
-76 AAKNMQE
+76 AAK
-83 YIQAAHEEVRIRA
+83 EEVRIRE
-96 EIEDWE
+96 EIKLWE
-102 GREDARRKLRAN
+102 ESKSSTNQNGIVGGGTRSSLSS
-114 KTLKVKNEEYYV
+114 KTVKTQPRNTEPPNYEIYVSASAKNSEAASNPNAAPTISQFQSHTVSSPPAPGEPVKVPYA
-126 PPKYRDINP
+126 
-135 DDPTP
+135 DPT
-140 PKPKET
+140 
-146 TPPHYEPYI
+146 Y
-155 STSASK
+155 
-161 AYQKFQEKSQYTGGV
+161 
-176 TPTALGYTQWGNNLN
+176 LGPGT
-191 HAPSIYAD
+191 
-199 YSYNPKVISGNF
+199 
-211 TQDKVSGIPANLFTY
+211 VSGIPANLYKYYET
-226 CEKIK
+226 IK
-231 NMGPVIENEQ
+231 ALGPTVE
-241 SVLKNTYNTFKQG
+241 SDQG
-254 TKWGEF
+254 ALQTLYDCFHNHTKWGYFNAAE
-260 DADALIEA
+260 LIIA
-268 VYMWVQDTYL
+268 VKAWVADTYV
-278 EAVRAGKVGEA
+278 EGARAFKIA
-289 LWKAGSQG
+289 KTLWEAGSKG
-297 DLNEANPN
+297 ELNEANPN
-305 LSNPYRVH
+305 LTNPYTIH
-313 TADGSVVFSNV
+313 SADSDKIRKDLG
-324 EDIPLKGSLPFVPS
+324 DIPATQYLRYVPS
-338 ATITGGV
+338 AHVLGGV
-345 PSSGYSN
+345 PSSGYKN

-376 RTLKLRRMYNSVAVV
+376 RTLKLKRMYNSVAVV
-391 HKSELP
+391 HQGELP

-451 TTPGD
+451 TTLGA

-521 NYSAQESRPESTA
+521 NYSAQESRPESAA
-534 TQNSPI
+534 TQNSLI

-601 ATGTRTYTHTPEGLI
+601 TTGTRTYTHTPEGLI

-624 HVEVTNTYDNDGRV
+624 HVEVTNTYDDDGRV

-659 IISGENAGVAPNIF
+659 IISGENAGVAPNVF

-991 KITSVTDPTGVEV
+991 EIASVTDPTGVEV

-1034 VSEGSTRKPIAHG
+1034 ISEGSTRKPIAHG

-1069 DAAGRPVEVLDA
+1069 DAAGRPVEILDA
-1081 AGGLTCYERDGAG
+1081 AGGLSRCERDGAG
-1094 RVLRVISAAGRIEA
+1094 RVLRVISAAGRIET
-1108 YEYDAAGRVI
+1108 YDYDAAGRVI

-1126 PGRYTD
+1126 PRRYTD
-1132 EAGVSRVVEPSVW
+1132 EAGVSRVVEPSAW

-1215 AAGQMVQ
+1215 AAGQMIQ

-1285 RLIRAH
+1285 RLVRAD

-1296 YTHTYDYAAGGR
+1296 YTHVYDYAAGGR

-1333 RDYASVQALDGNA
+1333 RDYASAQALDAGA
-1346 SGDAFVQHR
+1346 PVGAFVQHR

-1373 TDTSGESSG
+1373 ADTSGASSG
-1382 AADVDAQV
+1382 TTDVDAQV

-1421 GETAVI
+1421 GETAI
-1427 YDGAGRMV
+1427 AYDGAGRMV
-1435 RVSDAGAS
+1435 RVSDAGTCSGAF

-1550 GLMQT
+1550 GLMQA

-1565 EYDGMGERVLLSER
+1565 EYDGVGERVLLSER
-1579 SFAYNRLNQL
+1579 SFVYNRLNQL

-1642 REYTWGVFGGLAS
+1642 REYAWGVFGGLAS

-1759 HAGAGL
+1759 PAGAGL

-1826 IDPWGTQEVSNE
+1826 IDPWGTQEVPNE
-1838 LANDTSIKGWVSRN
+1838 VANDTSFKGWLDKN
-1852 ARELKEI
+1852 AD
-1859 FFILGIAIAVGAA
+1859 GIKVGLLIVGAV
-1872 PFTGGL
+1872 
-1878 SLYSAAVGM
+1878 AAVAAIP
-1887 LAGGSAGAFL
+1887 LTAGGSTVAFVGFVGLSGVAAGSFA
-1897 AMSNTIGTRMDKKG
+1897 AANSIDANMDENG
-1911 YVDLGNLSDEGF
+1911 RVNWGNVARDGAVGFGVGALEATVF
-1923 RGMLQGMALG
+1923 RGAMKYTPLG
-1933 AGETLIFGYGG
+1933 AQYV
-1944 KYTYEG
+1944 
-1950 YTYFKNT
+1950 KNT

-2044 QMAGREVSQ
+2044 QMAGREASQ

-2090 TTKEMAKSSWEAG
+2090 TTKEMTKSSWEAG

-2131 NAVFYGGE
+2131 NAVVYSGE

-2187 RSVKGN
+2187 RSVRGN

-2259 PLRGADGKRL
+2259 PLRGTDGKRL
-2269 SFEDTKLGAPL
+2269 ALEDTKLGAPL
-2280 KAPSYMDSYRAMAAG
+2280 KAPSYMDSYGAMAAG

-2308 VVGYGTA
+2308 VVGYGIA
-2315 NAGVMALTD
+2315 NAGVMAGTD
-2324 LAKSYVV
+2324 VLKSYV
-2331 NPLVEYAVNPAMDY
+2331 LNPAVRYAQEIGPQVGDI
-2345 VKDNAPHMGEVR
+2345 R
-2357 RWPQPMKDMYRL
+2357 RWPQPMKDMYQL

-2383 SSAQNADLVSGA
+2383 SSAQNADPVSGA
-2395 GPVQSQQQESEII
+2395 GPVQSQQQESGII

-2413 QEEAVANQAPVQHP
+2413 QEEAVANQASVQHP
-2427 NGGVS
+2427 NGGVL